1 MRKNNSDMISKT
13 KIEGADAYE
22 ERQMDRTVSGGG
34 TTNAI
39 KTICKVNYRQI

>member
-13 KIEGADAYE
+13 KIEGVDAYE
-22 ERQMDRTVSGGG
+22 ERQMDKTVSGGG
-34 TTNAI
+34 STNTI